1 MLMFIYLVNKKGVN
15 FGMTKEYA
23 KEELQ
28 NYYTTTEELKEAIKN
43 DEIQDAISEIADNN
57 INIYNADLLDWFRDN
72 YYKVEDAIEEYGFP
86 ETDGKPDIMM
96 AIRQGQYL
104 ENEEVLNE
112 ALEEIKEELK
122 L

>member
-1 MLMFIYLVNKKGVN
+1 
-15 FGMTKEYA
+15 MTKEEA

-28 NYYTTTEELKEAIKN
+28 NYYFTTKELKEAIKN

-57 INIYNADLLDWFRDN
+57 IDIYNADLLDWFRDNYN

-86 ETDGKPDIMM
+86 ELDGKPDILM
-96 AIRQGQYL
+96 AIRQGQYK
-104 ENEEVLNE
+104 ENEEVLYE

>member
-1 MLMFIYLVNKKGVN
+1 MI
-15 FGMTKEYA
+15 TKEEA

-28 NYYTTTEELKEAIKN
+28 NYYSTTEELKEAIKS
-43 DEIQDAISEIADNN
+43 DKIQDAISEIADNN
-57 INIYNADLLDWFRDN
+57 VDVYNADLLDWLRDN

-86 ETDGKPDIMM
+86 ETDGKPDILM

-104 ENEEVLNE
+104 ENEEVLYE
-112 ALEEIKEELK
+112 ALKDIKEELK

>member
-1 MLMFIYLVNKKGVN
+1 MI
-15 FGMTKEYA
+15 TKEEA

-28 NYYTTTEELKEAIKN
+28 NYYATTEELKEAIKN

-57 INIYNADLLDWFRDN
+57 IDVYNYDLLQWFPDN
-72 YYKVEDAIEEYGFP
+72 YDKVEEAIEEYGFP
-86 ETDGKPDIMM
+86 ETDGKPDMLQ

-104 ENEEVLNE
+104 ENEEVLYE

>member
-1 MLMFIYLVNKKGVN
+1 MVMFDYLVNKKGVN

-28 NYYTTTEELKEAIKN
+28 NYYSTTKELKEAIKN

-57 INIYNADLLDWFRDN
+57 IDIYNADLLDWLRDN

-86 ETDGKPDIMM
+86 ETDGKPDMIKAIM
-96 AIRQGQYL
+96 QGQYK

-112 ALEEIKEELK
+112 ALEEIKAELK

>member
-1 MLMFIYLVNKKGVN
+1 MVVFDYLVNKKGVN
-15 FGMTKEYA
+15 FRMTKEEA

-28 NYYTTTEELKEAIKN
+28 NYYSTTEELKEAIKN

-57 INIYNADLLDWFRDN
+57 IDIYNADLLQWFPDN
-72 YYKVEDAIEEYGFP
+72 YDKVEDAIDEYGFP
-86 ETDGKPDIMM
+86 ETDGRHDIMQ
-96 AIRQGQYL
+96 AIRQGQYK
-104 ENEEVLNE
+104 ENEEVLYE

>member
-1 MLMFIYLVNKKGVN
+1 
-15 FGMTKEYA
+15 MTKEYA

-28 NYYTTTEELKEAIKN
+28 NYYSTTKELKEAIKN

-57 INIYNADLLDWFRDN
+57 IDVYNADLLDWLRDN

-86 ETDGKPDIMM
+86 ETDGKPDMMM
-96 AIRQGQYL
+96 AIRQGQYK
-104 ENEEVLNE
+104 ENEEVLYE

>member
-1 MLMFIYLVNKKGVN
+1 
-15 FGMTKEYA
+15 MTKEEA

-28 NYYTTTEELKEAIKN
+28 NFYATTEELEEAIKS
-43 DEIQDAISEIADNN
+43 DKIQDAISEIADNN
-57 INIYNADLLDWFRDN
+57 INIYYAGLLDWFRDN

-86 ETDGKPDIMM
+86 ELDDKPDILM
-96 AIRQGQYL
+96 AIRQGQYK
-104 ENEEVLNE
+104 ENEEALYE

>member
-1 MLMFIYLVNKKGVN
+1 MI
-15 FGMTKEYA
+15 TKEEA

-28 NYYTTTEELKEAIKN
+28 NYYSTTEELKEAIKN

-57 INIYNADLLDWFRDN
+57 IDVYNADLLQWFPDN

-86 ETDGKPDIMM
+86 ELDDKPDILM
-96 AIRQGQYL
+96 AIRQGQYK

>member
-1 MLMFIYLVNKKGVN
+1 MVVFIYLVNKKGVN

-28 NYYTTTEELKEAIKN
+28 NYYSTTKELKEAIKN

-57 INIYNADLLDWFRDN
+57 VDVYNADLLDWLRDN

-86 ETDGKPDIMM
+86 ELDGKPDILM
-96 AIRQGQYL
+96 AIRQGQYK
-104 ENEEVLNE
+104 ENEEVLYE

>member
-1 MLMFIYLVNKKGVN
+1 MVMFIYLVNKKGVN
-15 FGMTKEYA
+15 FRMTKEEA
-23 KEELQ
+23 KEELK
-28 NYYTTTEELKEAIKN
+28 NFYTTTEELKEAIKN

-57 INIYNADLLDWFRDN
+57 IDVYNYDLLDWFKDN
-72 YYKVEDAIEEYGFP
+72 YIKVEDAIEEYGFP
-86 ETDGKPDIMM
+86 ETDGKPDMLQ

-104 ENEEVLNE
+104 ENEEVLYE

>member
-1 MLMFIYLVNKKGVN
+1 MI
-15 FGMTKEYA
+15 TKEEA

-28 NYYTTTEELKEAIKN
+28 NYYSTTEELKEAIKS
-43 DEIQDAISEIADNN
+43 DKIHDAISEIADNN
-57 INIYNADLLDWFRDN
+57 IDVYNADLLDWFKDN

-86 ETDGKPDIMM
+86 ETDGKPDILM

-104 ENEEVLNE
+104 ENEEVLYE
-112 ALEEIKEELK
+112 ALKDIKEELK

>member
-1 MLMFIYLVNKKGVN
+1 
-15 FGMTKEYA
+15 MTKEEA

-28 NYYTTTEELKEAIKN
+28 NYYSTTKELKEAIKN

-57 INIYNADLLDWFRDN
+57 IDIYNADLLQWFPDN
-72 YYKVEDAIEEYGFP
+72 YDKVEEAIEEYGFP
-86 ETDGKPDIMM
+86 ELDGKPDMIKAIM
-96 AIRQGQYL
+96 QGQYK

-112 ALEEIKEELK
+112 ALEEIKAELK